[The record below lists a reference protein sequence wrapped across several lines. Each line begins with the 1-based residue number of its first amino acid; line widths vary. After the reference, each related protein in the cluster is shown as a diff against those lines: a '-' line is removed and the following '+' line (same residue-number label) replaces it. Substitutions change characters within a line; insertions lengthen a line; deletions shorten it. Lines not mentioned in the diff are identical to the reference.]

1 MEEVFEEGVWLG
13 NRNTKETKH
22 KICYMK
28 RNLNLSVELETYQEI
43 KRTIPEGKVSPL
55 VDNLLKEYFKKK
67 NIITLSSKINEMQA
81 EDKVWEG
88 SIEDGIDE

>member
-1 MEEVFEEGVWLG
+1 
-13 NRNTKETKH
+13 
-22 KICYMK
+22 MK

-67 NIITLSSKINEMQA
+67 KQEQLIADYKSTARSKKMRA